1 MKISFERRAAL
12 SRPVLF
18 AAPVIALG
26 LAMLTSLI
34 LFAALGK
41 PAGQALY
48 SLPLEPFV
56 GWYNISKFC

>member
-1 MKISFERRAAL
+1 MKITFERRTAL

-26 LAMLTSLI
+26 LAMLTSLL

-41 PAGQALY
+41 PAGQAL
-48 SLPLEPFV
+48 
-56 GWYNISKFC
+56 